1 LTLELNPGVNAKH
14 NGRTNKQHRL
24 DGHTFRR
31 SELVKPLDKS
41 LFNRSWINSITVF
54 GSMKAV
60 DDMSATKQCKI

>member
-1 LTLELNPGVNAKH
+1 MGGLTNN
-14 NGRTNKQHRL
+14 RL